1 MDSRCSSSVG
11 GWSSVLADR
20 FYSVIKGE
28 HLPEQVTE
36 GASTSS
42 EAIELRVSDT
52 IYTDKIDVIL
62 GLRAILAYLE
72 TRETSPIA

>member
-1 MDSRCSSSVG
+1 M
-11 GWSSVLADR
+11 ADR
-20 FYSVIKGE
+20 FYSVVRGE
-28 HLPEQVTE
+28 GLPVQVTE

-42 EAIELRVSDT
+42 EAVELRVNDSV
-52 IYTDKIDVIL
+52 YSAKLDVII

>member
-1 MDSRCSSSVG
+1 M
-11 GWSSVLADR
+11 ADR

-28 HLPEQVTE
+28 HNPHQVTE
-36 GASTSS
+36 GAATSS
-42 EAIELRVSDT
+42 EAIELRVNDS
-52 IYTDKIDVIL
+52 IYTNKIDVIL